1 MPQKSSRAILGARRA
16 LIVVDLERRGP
27 GMLLQ
32 RERRANRAGA
42 EGRERMK
49 AETPNIML
57 SSTTFADSEASL
69 KNTAYPRNP
78 FINRID
84 EAFTLGRMAPS
95 RSQSSKSEPNAG
107 WANNQR

>member
-1 MPQKSSRAILGARRA
+1 MP
-16 LIVVDLERRGP
+16 
-27 GMLLQ
+27 LQ
-32 RERRANRAGA
+32 RGEGRLLVLGA

-49 AETPNIML
+49 AETPNMTL
-57 SSTTFADSEASL
+57 SSMTFADSEASL

-84 EAFTLGRMAPS
+84 QAFALGRMAPS